1 MTHFLLHVN
10 LCFIFIKIFYT
21 FTKDFKQGM
30 PFCNQTF
37 HRLSWLL
44 FGKFKYWLW
53 IQCVYGVKRGNVL
66 YLIRNDEGTP

>member
-1 MTHFLLHVN
+1 MPQFLTHFLLHVN
-10 LCFIFIKIFYT
+10 LVFKVFIFIKIFYM

-44 FGKFKYWLW
+44 FGKFGY
-53 IQCVYGVKRGNVL
+53 
-66 YLIRNDEGTP
+66 